1 MAFDLKQLVSSQ
13 GLKPEYVN
21 TKYMLTVE
29 ESTIE
34 KLDAAQQFALGQI
47 EGLVETETKETTYVY
62 HVPGEGPKLGTKTIT
77 TTTTTSEEDLVILPT
92 GGY

>member
-1 MAFDLKQLVSSQ
+1 MAFDLKQLISSQ

-47 EGLVETETKETTYVY
+47 EGYTTSETFESLTGAVTMS
-62 HVPGEGPKLGTKTIT
+62 
-77 TTTTTSEEDLVILPT
+77 TTTSEEDLAILPT